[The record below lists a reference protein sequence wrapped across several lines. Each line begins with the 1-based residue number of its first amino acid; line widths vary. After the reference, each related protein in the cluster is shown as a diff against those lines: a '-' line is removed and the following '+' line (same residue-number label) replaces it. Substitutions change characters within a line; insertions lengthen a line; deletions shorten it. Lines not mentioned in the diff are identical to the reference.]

1 MPAFDQPDTT
11 KGETA
16 EQRSETIWHLV
27 HFVTS
32 IVEGKPLPVDFI
44 EETLR
49 SLPNPGAEPPATEP
63 PATEPPGADSDAP
76 AESTEKGN

>member
-32 IVEGKPLPVDFI
+32 IVEGKPLPVDVI

-49 SLPNPGAEPPATEP
+49 SLPNPGADSAT
-63 PATEPPGADSDAP
+63 DAP